1 MARLSG
7 GGRASPTFFVLGTD
21 TQNGTSI
28 TAPLA
33 DLMTGMYVIG
43 ATGSGKTTFL
53 LNLVLQAIEQG
64 VGLCMLSPHADA
76 IDDVICRLPAGNEQA
91 VILLDVLSSDASFG
105 LNLFQC
111 DITNEREVSITTQV
125 VLELFAK
132 LFTETGDLAASAPTM
147 YESLLALT
155 MLLIY
160 NQTHTLAEAAMLF
173 TNKEAALS
181 LARKLPESQ
190 ADIRRWWET
199 YYALKEAEREY
210 KTGSLQRRLLAFLS
224 DTVSRRIFGSPQ
236 TTINLRSIMDSRKV
250 LLVKLDRQRPQ
261 LTSLV
266 GATLVSLIAA
276 AAYSRADV
284 PEEKRVPF
292 CLFADEYQRF
302 STPTFAEL
310 LTEVRKFRIATTIA
324 HQFRDQLDA
333 ANKGATLNAGNLV
346 VFHISGKDGEEL
358 AKQFRAARVEPEAG
372 QGVLAGNMTQVL
384 GREGHPDERARAF
397 AQVYLRF
404 LQTAA
409 REEAEE
415 IRERSMPRM
424 TVYPTIQITS
434 PDVPGYFEFE
444 YHPDEVKKGIQY
456 LNDWLYNFV
465 RDPRAPAD
473 PDGEMLRCFSH
484 VLGFSNYWTI
494 IHTLPTPQIK
504 QALFEMVKAGQP
516 GQQNEAWKKAQS
528 DFLSAHV
535 LYIKDLLQEQRSRQG
550 EYPTV
555 QASRTGWIYKR
566 DSSRSDKTGPDVS
579 TIALAAYTLEKER
592 YHTFVDSLQLL
603 LVALREQPIFSDS
616 RKYGLAPSASP
627 RQIAD
632 LEREIAQALVHPEA
646 YCARVRLGTA
656 EYTIQALP
664 LPAASR
670 SVAALVQQIREHNL
684 KEGYLQKKD
693 MVDAQISTRQRQL
706 TAATSLLAVPERGLL
721 VPSALTDASLPL
733 LPEGEQEQA
742 PLPYHTQG
750 TYVST
755 PNGYIWQVTPP
766 SGDEE
771 QPIRYVPTPNGF
783 LPMFTQQ
790 STQPAAPGVHHAH
803 ASKPPSPA
811 PSKQPQPKKQPA
823 KKRTRQEE
831 DED

>member
-1 MARLSG
+1 MQNRTG
-7 GGRASPTFFVLGTD
+7 GGLTSPTFILGTD
-21 TQNGTSI
+21 TQRGTRI
-28 TAPLA
+28 TTPLA

-53 LNLVLQAIEQG
+53 LNLILQAIEQG
-64 VGLCMLSPHADA
+64 IGLAFLSPHADA
-76 IDDVICRLPAGNEQA
+76 IADVIARLPAGREQA

-111 DITNEREVSITTQV
+111 DTTNEREVSITAQV

-155 MLLIY
+155 MLLIH
-160 NQTHTLAEAAMLF
+160 NQSHTLAEAPMLF

-190 ADIRRWWET
+190 ADIRRWWEA
-199 YYALKEAEREY
+199 YYALKEADREY

-284 PEEKRVPF
+284 PEEKRVTF

-324 HQFRDQLDA
+324 HQFRDQLDM

-358 AKQFRAARVEPEAG
+358 AKQFRAAHVEPERE
-372 QGVLAGNMTQVL
+372 QGVLAGNMAQVL

-397 AQVYLRF
+397 VQVYLRF

-424 TVYPTIQITS
+424 TVYPTIQVTS
-434 PDVPGYFEFE
+434 PDVLGSFEFE
-444 YHPDEVKKGIQY
+444 YNPDEVKQGIQY
-456 LNDWLYNFV
+456 LNDWLYNCV
-465 RDPRAPAD
+465 RDLQASAD
-473 PDGEMLRCFSH
+473 PDREMLRCFSH

-494 IHTLPTPQIK
+494 IHTLPTPLIK
-504 QALFEMVKAGQP
+504 QTLFEMVKAGTP
-516 GQQNEAWKKAQS
+516 GQKNEAWKKALR
-528 DFLSAHV
+528 DFDSAHV
-535 LYIKDLLQEQRSRQG
+535 LYIKDLLQEQRSRG

-555 QASRTGWIYKR
+555 QASRTGWIYKG
-566 DSSRSDKTGPDVS
+566 DSSRSDKTSPDAS

-592 YHTFVDSLQLL
+592 YHTFVESLALL
-603 LVALREQPIFSDS
+603 LAALREQPIFSDS

-632 LEREIAQALVHPEA
+632 LEREIAQELVHPDK

-664 LPAASR
+664 LPAPSR
-670 SVAALVQQIREHNL
+670 SVAALVKEIREHNL
-684 KEGYLQKKD
+684 RCGYLQKKD
-693 MVDAQISTRQRQL
+693 MVDAQIKKRQQQL
-706 TAATSLLAVPERGLL
+706 TTATSLLAVPERGLL
-721 VPSALTDASLPL
+721 VPSAPTDASLSL

-750 TYVST
+750 TYVPS
-755 PNGYIWQVTPP
+755 PNGYLWQVTPP
-766 SGDEE
+766 SGDEA
-771 QPIRYVPTPNGF
+771 QPIRYIPTPNGY
-783 LPMFTQQ
+783 LPVFTQQ
-790 STQPAAPGVHHAH
+790 STQPAAPGAQQPG
-803 ASKPPSPA
+803 AKTPPLPKQ
-811 PSKQPQPKKQPA
+811 PKQPQPKKQPA

-831 DED
+831 DEDR